1 MKVIA
6 VNGSP
11 HANGNTAASIK
22 TVFAELEADGIETEI
37 LNIGSSEITGCRGC
51 GACLKSGHCAFA
63 DSEFDAWVEKLNRA
77 DGILLASPVYYGNM
91 TGSMKS
97 FLDRF
102 FYQNRRH
109 GNLRLKVGASLAV
122 TRRSG
127 AIPTVISL
135 DRYLQGAEMILVPN
149 ASPNIIFG
157 NKPGE
162 AFLDEEGMD
171 SLSRLSR
178 NMIWLLQTLN
188 CAKEH
193 IPQPEKQRRK
203 FMNFIRPE

>member
-22 TVFAELEADGIETEI
+22 TVFAELEAAGIETEI
-37 LNIGSSEITGCRGC
+37 LNIGSSEIIGCRGC

-63 DSEFDAWVEKLNRA
+63 DTAFDGWVEKLNQA

-91 TGSMKS
+91 TGNMKS

-109 GNLRLKVGASLAV
+109 GNLRFKVGASLAV

-149 ASPNIIFG
+149 ASPNIVFG

-162 AFLDEEGMD
+162 ALLDEEGMD
-171 SLSRLSR
+171 SLSRLGR
-178 NMIWLLQTLN
+178 NMVWLLRTLN
-188 CAKEH
+188 CAQEQ